1 MGVFT
6 HLTRLQFHPA
16 TASVHSGA
24 ILQVELTL
32 HCLMPVSVCIQQLGA
47 SVHFDLERGNN
58 GNSKAAQRQLSTRV
72 VEFCQSGSS
81 ASPLSSAA
89 HSSLELD
96 EVYDRSP
103 TDSSLNST
111 GVVCKNTH
119 LLIHRHDSNS
129 LPDIPNCVSPPA
141 ITLNE
146 GSKMLKVEDVT
157 LDPGNN
163 SIILTAPV
171 RRFFKFKKNQ
181 LFKCLT
187 QKWRFYHIPLS

>member
-24 ILQVELTL
+24 VLQVELTL

-58 GNSKAAQRQLSTRV
+58 GSSKTAQRQLSAGI
-72 VEFCQSGSS
+72 VEFCQSGSL
-81 ASPLSSAA
+81 ASPPSSAA
-89 HSSLELD
+89 RSSLEFD

-103 TDSSLNST
+103 TDSSLTST
-111 GVVCKNTH
+111 SVVCKNTH
-119 LLIHRHDSNS
+119 LIIHRHDSNS

-157 LDPGNN
+157 LEPGNN

-171 RRFFKFKKNQ
+171 RNFFK
-181 LFKCLT
+181 
-187 QKWRFYHIPLS
+187 